1 MFLMSNNKSKPE
13 SGLKA
18 ITTYQAGILQSSTH
32 RLLQKY
38 SDEVLRPYGITKMQW
53 MITGTILDAGKDGIR
68 ITDLAK
74 TLDTTLS
81 YLTNTIN
88 LLESKR
94 ILERTTDEQDER
106 VKLVT
111 VHPSFVPKCR
121 EIEKDLRNHLREVIY
136 KDITPEEFQTYMIVL
151 HKLSRIQE

>member
-1 MFLMSNNKSKPE
+1 MNEMSNSNPKKE
-13 SGLKA
+13 SEISA
-18 ITTYQAGILQSSTH
+18 ITTYQAGILQSSAH

-53 MITGTILDAGKDGIR
+53 MITGSVLDAGKDGIR

-74 TLDTTLS
+74 MLDTTLS

-88 LLESKR
+88 LLESKG
-94 ILERTTDEQDER
+94 ILQRTTNSQDER
-106 VKLVT
+106 VKFVT
-111 VHPSFVPKCR
+111 VNPRFIPKCR
-121 EIEKDLRNHLREVIY
+121 EIEKDLRAHLREVIY
-136 KDITPEEFQTYMIVL
+136 KDIAPEEFQTYMQVL